1 MRNGFLV
8 VGVVCFSSSFLAY
21 FVSLFVPQEELSI
34 CLLAEMSFLTTAMS
48 AWGIWW
54 HLPKGLHLAHDI
66 LQVPTP
72 SFQILK
78 GTSNEIKTRILK
90 RSLAKCGESEQKYLI
105 VSLIVIDGDTQ
116 NIGRNEE
123 RKGFKFVHRQEDG
136 RTGSACR
143 EYRVCWEVRWK
154 Y

>member
-1 MRNGFLV
+1 M
-8 VGVVCFSSSFLAY
+8 
-21 FVSLFVPQEELSI
+21 PQEDLSI

-48 AWGIWW
+48 AWW

-66 LQVPTP
+66 LKVPPP
-72 SFQILK
+72 SFQIVK

-90 RSLAKCGESEQKYLI
+90 RSLAKCGESEQKYLL

-123 RKGFKFVHRQEDG
+123 RKSFKFVHG
-136 RTGSACR
+136 RGDRGTGSACH
-143 EYRVCWEVRWK
+143 EYRVCWAVRQK
-154 Y
+154 

>member
-1 MRNGFLV
+1 M
-8 VGVVCFSSSFLAY
+8 
-21 FVSLFVPQEELSI
+21 
-34 CLLAEMSFLTTAMS
+34 
-48 AWGIWW
+48 
-54 HLPKGLHLAHDI
+54 PKGLHLAHDI
-66 LQVPTP
+66 LKVPTP

-123 RKGFKFVHRQEDG
+123 RKGFKFVHGQGDG

-143 EYRVCWEVRWK
+143 EYRVSWEVRRK